1 MGESKP
7 VQVLIVED
15 NLGDIELAK
24 AALCETSLSIELH
37 VARNGEEAM
46 RFMRREGD
54 YAGSPTPDLVL
65 LDLNMPKMGGLE
77 VLEHMKSDEDLRLIP
92 VVVFTTSSAREDV
105 EGAYDR
111 YANCYITKPADLDD
125 LVKVVNAIEAFWLT
139 VVRLPRRAAPA
150 SRL

>member
-1 MGESKP
+1 MGEANP
-7 VQVLIVED
+7 IQVLIVED

-24 AALCETSLSIELH
+24 AALCETTLPLDLH
-37 VARNGEEAM
+37 VARDGEVAM

-54 YAGSPTPDLVL
+54 HADAPTPDLVL

-77 VLEHMKSDEDLRLIP
+77 VLDRMKTDDVLRLIP

-125 LVKVVNAIEAFWLT
+125 LVNVVNAIEAFWLT
-139 VVRLPRRAAPA
+139 VVRLPRRARA
-150 SRL
+150 